1 MAINDP
7 QRPWVTGA
15 FVLSAPCDGVN
26 MRRPNAASVAAT
38 KSPLPAASRDVPA
51 ELICLAMTLALF
63 TLAARIASIW

>member
-1 MAINDP
+1 MAIDDP

-26 MRRPNAASVAAT
+26 MRRPDAT
-38 KSPLPAASRDVPA
+38 QSPLPAASRDVPA

>member
-1 MAINDP
+1 LFFRPDVMA
-7 QRPWVTGA
+7 
-15 FVLSAPCDGVN
+15 LN
-26 MRRPNAASVAAT
+26 MRRPNAT